1 MHVAVTVIIALAITK
16 YESKFRNLMLIMI
29 LAIFLATF
37 LIKQHYLMDSI
48 SGLLV
53 GYIGFMRYNYLTN
66 I

>member
-1 MHVAVTVIIALAITK
+1 MHVTVTVIIALAITK